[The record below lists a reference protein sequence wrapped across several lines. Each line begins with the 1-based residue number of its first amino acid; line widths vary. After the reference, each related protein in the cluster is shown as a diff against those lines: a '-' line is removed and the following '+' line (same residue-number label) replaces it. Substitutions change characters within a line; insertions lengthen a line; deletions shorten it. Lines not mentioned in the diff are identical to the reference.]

1 MDTPYAFVTLVT
13 SDHYLPGA
21 LAVAAALKDQ
31 HASHPPS
38 PEVAFQ
44 TLCLVTPESV
54 DVSTIK
60 LLRRAFDIV
69 IGVEIIEQEDGAG
82 LQLLGES
89 RGSVSFS
96 GPMCGTMIRRRVCL
110 CEDKTCTSL
119 PQPIAIIHIIFSS
132 IQTLAP
138 KVYSCMSRNH
148 RSTTIPNETLR
159 LNILLRISTSRSP
172 RP

>member
-31 HASHPPS
+31 HPSHLVPH
-38 PEVAFQ
+38 EVAFQ
-44 TLCLVTPESV
+44 TLCIVTPESV

-69 IGVEIIEQEDGAG
+69 IGVEIIEQEDGTG

-89 RGSVSFS
+89 C
-96 GPMCGTMIRRRVCL
+96 GPLRSLAL
-110 CEDKTCTSL
+110 CAELRCTTAGFFAQKTNARPCTNSMQIYTL
-119 PQPIAIIHIIFSS
+119 LVHPFETCSQTPFLNPTCPHHSII
-132 IQTLAP
+132 TLHEEY
-138 KVYSCMSRNH
+138 V
-148 RSTTIPNETLR
+148 
-159 LNILLRISTSRSP
+159 LNASTSRSSGP
-172 RP
+172 